1 MYAYAHR
8 HGLIST
14 MVRGISSCRGQQQR
28 QRLIAGQS
36 VENERL
42 TPSPK
47 WVPIINSPGRKNVRA
62 GTRDCCETTQAMEL
76 TAAMVTWS
84 RPTQNQALQVQDRW
98 RKVLSSLHTSLRSYW
113 HMTAAGEW
121 RISQLWIRAF
131 SQKPKT
137 NTTKLG
143 REWGVLQGRFS
154 MYSKW
159 HHMIFHCKVYSS
171 QQCN

>member
-1 MYAYAHR
+1 MLSYLLINMYAYAHR

-14 MVRGISSCRGQQQR
+14 IARGISSCRGQQQR

-42 TPSPK
+42 TPNPK
-47 WVPIINSPGRKNVRA
+47 WVPIINSRARKDVRA
-62 GTRDCCETTQAMEL
+62 GMRDCCETRQAMEL

-84 RPTQNQALQVQDRW
+84 RTTQNQAIQVQHRF

-113 HMTAAGEW
+113 YMTAVGEW

-131 SQKPKT
+131 SPKTKT
-137 NTTKLG
+137 NTMKLG
-143 REWGVLQGRFS
+143 REWGVLQGDS
-154 MYSKW
+154 AC
-159 HHMIFHCKVYSS
+159 IA
-171 QQCN
+171 NGII

>member
-1 MYAYAHR
+1 MYAYTWTIHGLIR

-14 MVRGISSCRGQQQR
+14 IVRRISSYRGQQQR
-28 QRLIAGQS
+28 QRLIAGQR

-62 GTRDCCETTQAMEL
+62 GMRDCCEARLAMEL

-84 RPTQNQALQVQDRW
+84 RATQNQAIQIQHRL

-131 SQKPKT
+131 SQKTKT
-137 NTTKLG
+137 NTMKLG
-143 REWGVLQGRFS
+143 REWGVLQ
-154 MYSKW
+154 
-159 HHMIFHCKVYSS
+159 
-171 QQCN
+171 